1 MMNVRQIYM
10 LVIRTVIIHIL
21 HTTVHVIVD
30 IYWRQM
36 EETVQVRYEI
46 GIHVLTYYNYY
57 IVQILMNVLIMFL
70 VVIKSVVILLEVMFV
85 AVSLDSLLVVI
96 IGLVLVSLSLYLM
109 SYNNYSNVCYIIL
122 NE

>member
-1 MMNVRQIYM
+1 MMNAQLMHM

-46 GIHVLTYYNYY
+46 SILVVLTITLCRY
-57 IVQILMNVLIMFL
+57 
-70 VVIKSVVILLEVMFV
+70 
-85 AVSLDSLLVVI
+85 
-96 IGLVLVSLSLYLM
+96 
-109 SYNNYSNVCYIIL
+109 
-122 NE
+122 

>member
-30 IYWRQM
+30 IYCRQM